1 MVVEKEVFI
10 CFEVSKRREVVSI
23 TQYKYVTYNKD
34 MTLDNYSDIVVSQ
47 QIYIYIYIYRMFLLD
62 LR

>member
-34 MTLDNYSDIVVSQ
+34 MTLDNNTDIVVSQ
-47 QIYIYIYIYRMFLLD
+47 QIIYIYIYI
-62 LR
+62 